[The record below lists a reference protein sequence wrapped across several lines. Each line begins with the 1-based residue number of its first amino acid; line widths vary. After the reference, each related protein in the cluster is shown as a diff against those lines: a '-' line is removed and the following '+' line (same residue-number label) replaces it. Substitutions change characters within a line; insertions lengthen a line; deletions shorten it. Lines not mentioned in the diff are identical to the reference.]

1 MNCMI
6 IPAHGPCFAKR
17 MGGDRHRSHQPK
29 DKMMKTKQLA
39 AFVIAPALIHVGLS
53 AETDPEKTQTSED
66 KATTVVE
73 TAIPGSVV
81 KMIDDSATFSI
92 LKKAIDAAG
101 LRGDLESIKTVTV
114 FAPTDEAFM
123 KLPEGTLE
131 KLMLPE
137 NKEKLRSLL
146 MYHAIA
152 GERTALSFEDSEV
165 TSLSG
170 DKLEVDLDDN
180 EVEVNDAK
188 VVNTDLRAGN
198 GIIHVIDE
206 VLVPESLDDFAG
218 LDD

>member
-1 MNCMI
+1 
-6 IPAHGPCFAKR
+6 
-17 MGGDRHRSHQPK
+17 
-29 DKMMKTKQLA
+29 MKTKQLA